1 MAGSGDEG
9 AGGSTA
15 AEAVEAGPTTADFR
29 HLADAIPQLAWIAD
43 GAGSI
48 FWYNRRW
55 YDYTGTTLAEMR
67 GRGWSK
73 VHHPDHVAQVVE
85 RYNACFS
92 QGETWEDTF
101 PLRRH
106 DGAFRWF
113 LSRAEP
119 VRDAEGRILRWFGTN
134 TDVTEAREA
143 EAAVRRS
150 EERFRTL
157 ISASADLIWTAG
169 PDGGLIPPL
178 PTWRAYT
185 GQTEAEY
192 AGWGWLDI
200 VHPDDRRRATGLW
213 RDALHACTPFHA
225 EFRLRRR
232 DGEWRHCEARGAPV
246 LSPDGTV
253 REWVGVNADV
263 TERRHAED
271 AMREA
276 KELAEGANRAK
287 SQFIANMSHELRTPL
302 SAVIGYSEML
312 AEEIE
317 DVGQTHLL
325 TDVGKIESSAR
336 HLLGLINDVLDLSK
350 IEAGRMTVEAVDF
363 DVAAMVEDVVD
374 ATGSL
379 VAKKNNR
386 LRLDL
391 GEGEGPGSG
400 QDSGLG
406 RMHSD
411 ELKIRQCLMNL
422 VSNAAKFTE
431 DGEIVLR
438 VRRDAEAAAFEVED
452 SGIGMTAEQMARLF
466 QRFSQADESTTRQ
479 FGGTG
484 LGLAITRAF
493 ARGLGGDVSV
503 ESEPGRGSCFRLRLA
518 LRVRSDDGGGDAV
531 AILPE
536 PADRGALQGSV
547 QGAVQGPEPARPGAR
562 ILVVDDD
569 AATRD
574 LLARFLKREGFEVT
588 GAADGQAGL
597 TLARALRPQAILL
610 DVEMPKMDGWSVLH
624 ALRQD
629 PALAD
634 TPVVMVS
641 VKNEQSLAYALGAT
655 DYLLKPVDWDRLKRV
670 MDRLHP
676 GKEGTVLVID
686 DDEGARERMR
696 FALSRGGWTVVEAED
711 GQRALERLDGV
722 TPSLILLDLM
732 MPVMDGFAFLK
743 RLRQRPDGGLVPV
756 VVLTAKDVTPDERA
770 SLSGQADRI
779 LSKGGLSLPDLAREL
794 RDLIPTPER
803 PSPIAGD
810 R

>member
-1 MAGSGDEG
+1 MAGASDERSPRP
-9 AGGSTA
+9 AP
-15 AEAVEAGPTTADFR
+15 AGPTTADFR
-29 HLADAIPQLAWIAD
+29 HLADSIPQLAWIAD

-55 YDYTGTTLAEMR
+55 YDYTGTTLDEMQ

-73 VHHPDHVAQVVE
+73 VHHPDHVLHVVE
-85 RYNACFS
+85 RYNEAFS
-92 QGETWEDTF
+92 RGETWEDTF
-101 PLRRH
+101 PLRRS
-106 DGAFRWF
+106 DGTFRWF

-119 VRDAEGRILRWFGTN
+119 VRDQDGAILRWFGTN
-134 TDVTEAREA
+134 TDVTDSRDA

-185 GQTEAEY
+185 GQTEADY

-200 VHPDDRRRATGLW
+200 VHPDDKLRVTELW
-213 RDALHACTPFHA
+213 REALHSRVLFHA

-232 DGEWRHCEARGAPV
+232 DGEWRYSEARAAPV
-246 LSPDGTV
+246 MSTDGTV
-253 REWVGVNADV
+253 REWVGVNSDI
-263 TERRHAED
+263 TTRRQAED
-271 AMREA
+271 AMQEA
-276 KELAEGANRAK
+276 KELAETANRAK

-317 DVGQTHLL
+317 DVGHVGLL

-363 DVAAMVEDVVD
+363 DVAGMVDEVVN

-379 VAKKNNR
+379 VAKKDNR

-391 GEGEGPGSG
+391 GG
-400 QDSGLG
+400 GLG

-431 DGEIVLR
+431 GGEIVLR
-438 VRRDAEAAAFEVED
+438 VRRDSADVLTFDVED
-452 SGIGMTAEQMARLF
+452 SGIGMTDEQMGRLF

-493 ARGLGGDVSV
+493 ARKLGGDVSV
-503 ESEPGRGSCFRLRLA
+503 ESQPGRGSTFRLQLA
-518 LRVRSDDGGGDAV
+518 ARVRSDDGGGDTV

-536 PADRGALQGSV
+536 PV
-547 QGAVQGPEPARPGAR
+547 PQGAEPAEPAGR

-569 AATRD
+569 PAARD
-574 LLARFLKREGFEVT
+574 LLARFLKREGFAVT

-629 PALAD
+629 PALVD

-670 MDRLHP
+670 MDRVHP
-676 GKEGTVLVID
+676 HKEGVVLVID

-696 FALSRGGWTVVEAED
+696 FALSRDGWTVVEAEN

-732 MPVMDGFAFLK
+732 MPVMDGFDFLK
-743 RLRQRPDGGLVPV
+743 RLRQRADGGLVPV
-756 VVLTAKDVTPDERA
+756 VVLTAKDVTPEERA
-770 SLSGQADRI
+770 SLDGQAERI
-779 LSKGGLSLPDLAREL
+779 ISKGSLSLPDLAHELREL
-794 RDLIPTPER
+794 IPA
-803 PSPIAGD
+803 AG

>member
-1 MAGSGDEG
+1 MDDGDAGP
-9 AGGSTA
+9 AG
-15 AEAVEAGPTTADFR
+15 AGPTAADFR

-43 GAGSI
+43 GEGSI

-55 YDYTGTTLAEMR
+55 YDYTGTTLDEMR
-67 GRGWSK
+67 GRGWAK
-73 VHHPDHVAQVVE
+73 VHHPDHVLHVVE
-85 RYNACFS
+85 RYNAAFS
-92 QGETWEDTF
+92 RGDTWEDTF

-106 DGAFRWF
+106 DGAYRWF

-119 VRDAEGRILRWFGTN
+119 LRDGAGRIVRWFGTN
-134 TDVTEAREA
+134 TDVTESREA

-185 GQTEAEY
+185 GQTEADY

-200 VHPDDRRRATGLW
+200 VHPDDRLRVTDLW
-213 RDALHACTPFHA
+213 QEALHSRTLFHA
-225 EFRLRRR
+225 EFRLKRR
-232 DGEWRHCEARGAPV
+232 DGEWRYCEARSAPV
-246 LSPDGTV
+246 LSTDGTV
-253 REWVGVNADV
+253 REWVGVNADI
-263 TERRHAED
+263 TERRRAEE
-271 AMREA
+271 AMQDA
-276 KELAEGANRAK
+276 KELAESANRAK

-317 DVGQTHLL
+317 DIGETELL
-325 TDVGKIESSAR
+325 GDVGKIESSAR

-363 DVAAMVEDVVD
+363 DVAAMVDEVAD

-379 VAKKNNR
+379 VAKKGNR

-391 GEGEGPGSG
+391 AA
-400 QDSGLG
+400 DLG

-411 ELKIRQCLMNL
+411 ELKVRQCLMNL

-431 DGEIVLR
+431 GGEIALR
-438 VRRDAEAAAFEVED
+438 ARRAGDVVAFEVED
-452 SGIGMTAEQMARLF
+452 SGIGMTPEQVGRLF
-466 QRFSQADESTTRQ
+466 QRFTQADESTTRQ

-493 ARGLGGDVSV
+493 ARKLGGDVSV
-503 ESEPGRGSCFRLRLA
+503 RSEPGRGSCFRLELA
-518 LRVRSDDGGGDAV
+518 AQVRSDDGGAAAV
-531 AILPE
+531 SLQPE
-536 PADRGALQGSV
+536 PAPPGA
-547 QGAVQGPEPARPGAR
+547 PAAEAGAR

-569 AATRD
+569 AAARD
-574 LLARFLKREGFEVT
+574 LLARFLKREGFAVT

-629 PALAD
+629 PALVD

-670 MDRLHP
+670 VERVHP
-676 GKEGTVLVID
+676 GKDGTVLVID
-686 DDEGARERMR
+686 DDAGARERMR
-696 FALSRGGWTVVEAED
+696 FALARAGWTVVEAEN
-711 GQRALERLDGV
+711 GRQALERLDGV
-722 TPSLILLDLM
+722 APSLILLDLM

-770 SLSGQADRI
+770 RLAGQAERI
-779 LSKGGLSLPDLAREL
+779 ISKGSLSLPDLAQEL
-794 RDLIPTPER
+794 RDLIPA
-803 PSPIAGD
+803 AG

>member
-1 MAGSGDEG
+1 MAEHGDAASATG
-9 AGGSTA
+9 IAGGADGVPLAS
-15 AEAVEAGPTTADFR
+15 DFR
-29 HLADAIPQLAWIAD
+29 HLADSIPQLAWMAD
-43 GAGSI
+43 GGGSI

-67 GRGWSK
+67 GRGWAK
-73 VHHPDHVAQVVE
+73 VHHPDHVAQVVQ
-85 RYNACFS
+85 RYNAAFAR
-92 QGETWEDTF
+92 GETWEDTF

-106 DGAFRWF
+106 DGAYRWF

-119 VRDAEGRILRWFGTN
+119 VRDGSGAIVRWFGTN

-143 EAAVRRS
+143 EATLRKS

-185 GQTEAEY
+185 GQTEADY
-192 AGWGWLDI
+192 AGWGWLDS
-200 VHPDDRRRATGLW
+200 VHPDDRERVAELW
-213 RDALHACTPFHA
+213 RECLDACVLFHA

-232 DGEWRHCEARGAPV
+232 DGEWRYSEVRAAPV
-246 LSPDGTV
+246 MAADGAV
-253 REWVGVNADV
+253 REWVGVNSDI

-276 KELAEGANRAK
+276 KDLAEGANRAK

-325 TDVGKIESSAR
+325 ADVSKIESSAR

-350 IEAGRMTVEAVDF
+350 IEAGRMTVESVDF
-363 DVAAMVEDVVD
+363 DVAAMLNEVVS
-374 ATGSL
+374 ATGAL
-379 VAKKNNR
+379 IAKKNNR
-386 LRLDL
+386 FALDL
-391 GEGEGPGSG
+391 G
-400 QDSGLG
+400 DGLG
-406 RMHSD
+406 RMRSD
-411 ELKIRQCLMNL
+411 ELKVRQCLMNL
-422 VSNAAKFTE
+422 IGNAAKFTE
-431 DGEIVLR
+431 NGLITLR
-438 VRRDAEAAAFEVED
+438 ARRHGPGMVCFAVKDT
-452 SGIGMTAEQMARLF
+452 GIGMTAEQMGRLF

-484 LGLAITRAF
+484 LGLALTRAF
-493 ARGLGGDVSV
+493 ARKLGGDVSV
-503 ESEPGRGSCFRLRLA
+503 ESEPGRGSTFVLRLA
-518 LRVRSDDGGGDAV
+518 TEVRPDDGGGV
-531 AILPE
+531 IAITPE
-536 PADRGALQGSV
+536 PEAA
-547 QGAVQGPEPARPGAR
+547 PEQEPGDAAPR

-569 AATRD
+569 PAARD
-574 LLARFLKREGFEVT
+574 LLARFLKREGYDVT
-588 GAADGQAGL
+588 GAADGRAGL

-629 PALAD
+629 ESLAG
-634 TPVVMVS
+634 TPIVMVS
-641 VKNEQSLAYALGAT
+641 VKNERSLAYALGAT
-655 DYLLKPVDWDRLKRV
+655 EYLLKPVDWDRLKRV
-670 MDRLHP
+670 LDRLQPHRD
-676 GKEGTVLVID
+676 GTILVID

-696 FALSRGGWTVVEAED
+696 FTLSRDGWTVVEASD
-711 GQRALERLDGV
+711 GQDALGRLDGI

-732 MPVMDGFAFLK
+732 MPVMDGFDFLK

-756 VVLTAKDVTPDERA
+756 VVLTAKDVTPEERA
-770 SLSGQADRI
+770 CLDRQAERI
-779 LSKGGLSLPDLAREL
+779 ITKGSLSLPDLAQEL
-794 RDLIPTPER
+794 RDIIPAAER
-803 PSPIAGD
+803 
-810 R
+810 

>member
-1 MAGSGDEG
+1 MAGARNEERPEPAD
-9 AGGSTA
+9 
-15 AEAVEAGPTTADFR
+15 AEPTPADFR

-43 GAGSI
+43 GSGSI

-55 YDYTGTTLAEMR
+55 YDYTGSTLDEMR

-73 VHHPDHVAQVVE
+73 VHHPDHVLRVVQRLNE
-85 RYNACFS
+85 AFS
-92 QGETWEDTF
+92 KGATWEDTF
-101 PLRRH
+101 PLRGR

-119 VRDAEGRILRWFGTN
+119 LRDPRGAIVRWFGTN
-134 TDVTEAREA
+134 TDVTESRDA

-185 GQTEAEY
+185 GQTEAAY

-200 VHPDDRRRATGLW
+200 VHPDDRSRVSALW
-213 RDALHACTPFHA
+213 REALHGRVPFHA

-232 DGEWRHCEARGAPV
+232 DGEWRFSEARAAPV
-246 LSPDGTV
+246 MSSDGTV
-253 REWVGVNADV
+253 REWVGVNADI
-263 TERRHAED
+263 TDRRQSEEALQ
-271 AMREA
+271 EA
-276 KELAEGANRAK
+276 KELAESANRAK

-317 DVGQTHLL
+317 DVGQPQLL
-325 TDVGKIESSAR
+325 SDVGKIEAAAR

-350 IEAGRMTVEAVDF
+350 IEAGRMTVEAIDF
-363 DVAAMVEDVVD
+363 DVAAMVDEVVN

-379 VAKKNNR
+379 VAAKNNR

-391 GEGEGPGSG
+391 A
-400 QDSGLG
+400 DGLG
-406 RMHSD
+406 RLHSD
-411 ELKIRQCLMNL
+411 ELKIRQCLINL

-431 DGEIVLR
+431 GGEIVLR
-438 VRRDAEAAAFEVED
+438 ARREAAAVAFEVAD
-452 SGIGMTAEQMARLF
+452 SGIGMTPEQMARLF
-466 QRFSQADESTTRQ
+466 QRFAQADESTTRQ

-493 ARGLGGDVSV
+493 ARKLGGDVTV
-503 ESEPGRGSCFRLRLA
+503 ESEAGRGSTFRLHVA
-518 LRVRSDDGGGDAV
+518 AEVRSDDAGGAPP
-531 AILPE
+531 AIPPE
-536 PADRGALQGSV
+536 PASPSTAPAAQ
-547 QGAVQGPEPARPGAR
+547 QGARV
-562 ILVVDDD
+562 LVIDDD
-569 AATRD
+569 PAARE
-574 LLARFLKREGFEVT
+574 LLARFLQREGYTVS

-597 TLARALRPQAILL
+597 TLARALRPDAILL
-610 DVEMPKMDGWSVLH
+610 DVEMPKMDGWSVLQ

-629 PALAD
+629 PALVD

-641 VKNEQSLAYALGAT
+641 VRSEKGLAFALGAT
-655 DYLLKPVDWDRLKRV
+655 DYLTKPIDWDRLKRL
-670 MDRLHP
+670 MDRLNPH
-676 GKEGTVLVID
+676 KEGAVLVID
-686 DDEGARERMR
+686 DDAAARERIR
-696 FALSRGGWTVVEAED
+696 FTLSRQGWRVVEAEN
-711 GQRALERLDGV
+711 GQQALERLDGV
-722 TPSLILLDLM
+722 APSLILLDLM

-743 RLRQRPDGGLVPV
+743 RLRQRADGGLVPV

-770 SLSGQADRI
+770 SLAGQAKRI
-779 LSKGGLSLPDLAREL
+779 ISKGSLSLPDLAQELREL
-794 RDLIPTPER
+794 IPA
-803 PSPIAGD
+803 AG